1 MSTQAR
7 VATSMDAFIT
17 VCPFCCA
24 RSSTHTLIR
33 SAWII
38 LHTTSYVY
46 LSVRLYLSLVWHRTS
61 RTFHN
66 KQYTLTTVMKIK
78 SFGTCAT
85 SGGRS
90 GSFETCLHGFQ
101 EMSSAF
107 TMGFGLPPLARRL
120 DPLLLQCDGS
130 HGLCHQAL
138 AVTAFSN
145 V

>member
-46 LSVRLYLSLVWHRTS
+46 LSVRPV
-61 RTFHN
+61 
-66 KQYTLTTVMKIK
+66 
-78 SFGTCAT
+78 
-85 SGGRS
+85 
-90 GSFETCLHGFQ
+90 TCLAPHVSHVSQQAIYPYDCHEDQKFWNMCDERG
-101 EMSSAF
+101 AF
-107 TMGFGLPPLARRL
+107 RII
-120 DPLLLQCDGS
+120 
-130 HGLCHQAL
+130 
-138 AVTAFSN
+138 
-145 V
+145 